1 MLIRPIAGRDLDG
14 LMQLASQSGF
24 GLTTLPLDRDLLR
37 DRILESER
45 SFAQMPGKPRG
56 ERYLFVLVEP
66 VSESIVGTSGVVSKV
81 GGFEPFYAYRIE
93 TSLHESEVLKVHTE
107 VKTLHLVAE
116 HSGPCE
122 IGSLFLSPV
131 HRQGGNGRFL
141 SLCRFLFMAEYLKS
155 FEPVVI
161 AEMRG
166 VSDKKGRSPFW
177 DALGIHFFNIDF
189 PKADHLSMKDKR
201 FIAELMP
208 PHPIYIPLL
217 PKTAQDAIGRV
228 HPATLPAL
236 KILEKEGFKS
246 TGMVDIFDGGPIISC
261 ELEKIRS
268 VKESVKATVS
278 RISSSNLESVEFIV
292 ANPLQPFRACLGRL
306 EFSQEGGVVV
316 PTGVASL
323 LDLEVGDSVRYVS
336 LRA

>member
-1 MLIRPIAGRDLDG
+1 MLIRPIAGQDLDG
-14 LMQLASQSGF
+14 LVQMASQSGF
-24 GLTTLPLDRDLLR
+24 GLTTLPFDRDLLR

-45 SFAQMPGKPRG
+45 SFEQMPEKPGG
-56 ERYLFVLVEP
+56 ESYLFVLVDP
-66 VSESIVGTSGVVSKV
+66 ATESIVGTSGVVSKV

-93 TSLHESEVLKVHTE
+93 TSSHDSEV
-107 VKTLHLVAE
+107 HLVAE

-122 IGSLFLSPV
+122 IGSLFLSPA
-131 HRQGGNGRFL
+131 HRRGGNGRFL
-141 SLCRFLFMAEYLKS
+141 SLFRFLFMAEYLKS

-166 VSDKKGRSPFW
+166 VSDKKGQSPFW
-177 DALGIHFFNIDF
+177 DALGIHFFNIAF

-208 PHPIYIPLL
+208 THPIYIPLL
-217 PKTAQDAIGRV
+217 PKAAQDVIGQV
-228 HPATLPAL
+228 HPATGPAL
-236 KILEKEGFKS
+236 KILEKEGFKF

-261 ELEKIRS
+261 ELEKVRS
-268 VKESVKATVS
+268 VKESVKSTVS
-278 RISSSNLESVEFIV
+278 QISSHNLESAEFII

-306 EFSQEGGVVV
+306 EFSQEGGIVVSS
-316 PTGVASL
+316 GLASL
-323 LDLEVGDSVRYVS
+323 LNLEVGDSVRYVR